1 MNEWRWMLT
10 RAQPYL
16 GWIVGG
22 IALSTLVILANVAL
36 LGLSGWFITA
46 MALAGLQGVSM
57 NYFTP
62 AAAIRG
68 LAILRTGGRYLE
80 RLVTHESTFRLLA
93 ELRQWFFE
101 QLEPLA
107 PARLQY
113 LRGGDLLSRIR
124 ADIDTLENAYLRIVT
139 PAVAALLAT
148 VAMTGFLAVISPVI
162 AATTLLALAV
172 AGVVLPWIS
181 ARLCD
186 APGRAIVSVRT
197 DLRAGAAET
206 VRGQA
211 ELAIYGGRDAQRRR
225 IDRLNRD
232 LIAPQRQRN
241 RTETGLAAAGALAAQ
256 GGWLAALLMG
266 LWLLQQDLI
275 SGPVLVMLVLFVM
288 AAFEAVAPLPL
299 AWQAWGETRT
309 AARRLIEIVD
319 TEPAVTDPSREA
331 APPARF
337 DIRFD
342 GVDLRYPDAGRDAL
356 CGIDLAVPEGSRLA
370 VIGPSGAGKTSL
382 VHLLLRFWP
391 CTAGEIRIGGEAIDH
406 YRGETV
412 RRWCSVVGQHAH
424 LFNTTIAENLRL
436 ACPDADDERL
446 VEAARAAQ
454 IHDEILHM
462 PHGYD
467 TAVGE
472 AAARLS
478 GGQIRRLAIARAL
491 LKDAPILILDEPTEG
506 LDRGSE
512 AAVIAALDRLMT
524 GRTVV
529 MITHRP
535 ALLWLADQVVRLEQG
550 RLAATPE
557 EAV

>member
-1 MNEWRWMLT
+1 MSELRWMLV
-10 RAQPYL
+10 RARPYL
-16 GWIVGG
+16 GWTLGG
-22 IALSTLVILANVAL
+22 ITLSTVVILANVAL

-80 RLVTHESTFRLLA
+80 RLVTHETTFRLLA

-124 ADIDTLENAYLRIVT
+124 ADIDTLENAYLRIFT
-139 PAVAALLAT
+139 PAIAALLASL
-148 VAMTGFLAVISPVI
+148 AMVGFLGMVSPLI
-162 AATTLLALAV
+162 AASTALALAL
-172 AGVVLPWIS
+172 AGIVLPWLS
-181 ARLCD
+181 ARL
-186 APGRAIVSVRT
+186 AARPGQDIVAVRT
-197 DLRAGAAET
+197 DFRARTAET

-211 ELAIYGGRDAQRRR
+211 ELAIYGGQAAQRRC
-225 IDRLNRD
+225 IDRLNHE
-232 LIAPQRQRN
+232 LLTPQRQRN
-241 RTETGLAAAGALAAQ
+241 RIEASLTALGCLVAQTG
-256 GGWLAALLMG
+256 WFAALLLG
-266 LWLLQQDLI
+266 LWLLQQGRID
-275 SGPVLVMLVLFVM
+275 GPILVMLVLFVM
-288 AAFEAVAPLPL
+288 AAFEAVNPLPL
-299 AWQAWGETRT
+299 AWQAWGETRA

-319 TEPAVTDPSREA
+319 AEPAVADPPRDAA
-331 APPARF
+331 APTQFGIHF
-337 DIRFD
+337 DQ
-342 GVDLRYPDAGRDAL
+342 VSLRYPAAAHDAL
-356 CGIDLAVPEGSRLA
+356 TAIDLNLPAGERLA
-370 VIGPSGAGKTSL
+370 VVGPSGAGKTSL
-382 VHLLLRFWP
+382 VNALLRFWP
-391 CTAGEIRIGGEAIDH
+391 CTAGTIRIGGEPIDQ

-412 RRWCSVVGQHAH
+412 RRWCSVVGQQAH

-436 ACPDADDERL
+436 ACPDASDARL
-446 VEAARAAQ
+446 IEATRAAQ
-454 IHDEILHM
+454 IHEEIQRM
-462 PHGYD
+462 PDGYD

-478 GGQIRRLAIARAL
+478 GGQIRRIAIARAL

-512 AAVIAALDRLMT
+512 QAVIAALDRLMA
-524 GRTVV
+524 GRTVL

-535 ALLWLADQVVRLEQG
+535 ALLKLADQIVTLDRG
-550 RLAATPE
+550 RIVPTE
-557 EAV
+557 

>member
-1 MNEWRWMLT
+1 MNEWRWMLA
-10 RAQPYL
+10 RARPYL

-139 PAVAALLAT
+139 PAVAALLST
-148 VAMTGFLAVISPVI
+148 LAMTGFLVVISPVV
-162 AATTLLALAV
+162 AVTTLLALTV
-172 AGVVLPWIS
+172 AGVVLPWLS
-181 ARLCD
+181 ARLGD
-186 APGRAIVSVRT
+186 APGRSIVAVRT

-211 ELAIYGGRDAQRRR
+211 ELAIYGGRTAQRRR

-241 RTETGLAAAGALAAQ
+241 RIETSLAAAGALVAQ
-256 GGWLAALLMG
+256 GGWLAALLTG
-266 LWLLQQDLI
+266 LWLLQQGLI

-299 AWQAWGETRT
+299 AWQAWGETRA

-319 TEPAVTDPSREA
+319 TEPAVPDPAREA
-331 APPARF
+331 DPPTRF

-342 GVDLRYPDAGRDAL
+342 GVDLRYPDASRNAL
-356 CGIDLAVPEGSRLA
+356 SGIDLAVPAGSRLA
-370 VIGPSGAGKTSL
+370 VVGPSGAGKTSL

-391 CTAGEIRIGGEAIDH
+391 YTAGEIRVGGEAIDR
-406 YRGETV
+406 YRGDTV

-436 ACPDADDERL
+436 ACPGADDEQL
-446 VEAARAAQ
+446 AEAARAAQ
-454 IHDEILHM
+454 IHDEILRM
-462 PHGYD
+462 PNGYD

-478 GGQIRRLAIARAL
+478 GGQIRRIAIARAL

-506 LDRGSE
+506 LDQGSE
-512 AAVIAALDRLMT
+512 TAVIAALDRLMT
-524 GRTVV
+524 GRTVL

-535 ALLWLADQVVRLEQG
+535 ALLRLADRVVRLEQG
-550 RLAATPE
+550 RLVPATPTG
-557 EAV
+557 